1 MQKYIKYPTLYRV
14 PFQAAVGASLPAV
27 ALSPVAVPS
36 FLAVAESLSS
46 AVASLSSA
54 VALSPAAAG
63 LFLPAVVPAPCPRP
77 LPLSSGNPVAPFR
90 NASFPFRPAENSVC
104 AVGSVA

>member
-14 PFQAAVGASLPAV
+14 PFQAAVV
-27 ALSPVAVPS
+27 S
-36 FLAVAESLSS
+36 FLAVAESFSS
-46 AVASLSSA
+46 AAASSPVAVALSPVA

-63 LFLPAVVPAPCPRP
+63 LFLPAVVLAPCPRP

-90 NASFPFRPAENSVC
+90 NASFPLRPAENSVC